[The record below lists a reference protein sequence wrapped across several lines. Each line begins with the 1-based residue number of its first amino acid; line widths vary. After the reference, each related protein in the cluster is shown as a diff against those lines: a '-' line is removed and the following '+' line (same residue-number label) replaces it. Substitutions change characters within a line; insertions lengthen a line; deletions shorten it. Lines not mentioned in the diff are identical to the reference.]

1 VVTIL
6 GWYTVLGGSL
16 SLLGYI
22 TDIPSLTDWVGTGI
36 SIQPNASVAVLAVG
50 AAFLSILHARVK
62 LATLFAASVTAIG
75 VTTLFQYVTG
85 VNLDTFNTLLLFDRS
100 WARGGVLFPG
110 RMGPAGTL
118 CWSLIGVSLLLICRP
133 RGEGGES
140 AAPFFG
146 VFTLGM
152 ALLSMTGY
160 LYGASTL
167 YAMPNST
174 VMAFQT
180 ATFVAASSL
189 GIVALVPAQPPMR
202 WLLDR
207 GTTGWIA
214 RRTTPLII
222 LVPIF
227 LGWLRLQAEDAG
239 LFDVRFG
246 VAMLVLVFI
255 FLLVALQAWSLNTIS
270 RHETALQESESRT
283 SSVLSSITDGLV
295 TLDKDWRYT
304 YVNAEAARV
313 LNRTPESLIGRNV
326 WELFPEAVGGQ
337 SWEHL
342 HRAVRERTSVSY
354 ENFNTL
360 IGLWLNTRAYPTADG
375 GVAVYFQDITARK
388 NAERQLDT
396 DLATTSRL
404 QDLSTQLVHAGDAP
418 ALLREILRAANELLG
433 TTRGNIQF
441 YDPDTGRLSIAVHH
455 GFSRRFLERYAEDG
469 NPMICDRAAER
480 LERVIVE
487 DIANEPGLQDTV
499 DQRLLLGDGIRAVQ
513 STPLVTR
520 EGKLLGMLSNHWGEP
535 HRPGARELRY
545 LDLLAR
551 MASDYIER
559 TRSEQSLIEADR
571 RKTEFLAMLA
581 HELRNPLAPIGNAV
595 EILRAT
601 DNREQVEQ
609 ASAML
614 DRQVRQM
621 VRLVDDLLDMSRI
634 TRGKI
639 ELRREVVELGT
650 IVNQAVEGTRW
661 LVQSM
666 EHELQVTLPMRP
678 LRLRADPARLA
689 QVISNLLTN
698 ASKFM
703 DKGGRIRLTVREEN
717 GEAVVSVRDEGIG
730 ISSAHLPHIFDLFVQ
745 GDTSLERTT
754 SGLGIGLTLVKSLVE
769 LHGGRVEAR
778 SDGPGRGSEF
788 LLRFPGLLESGP
800 AHAAPSPDAASEG
813 RGQRVLVVDDNRDSA
828 ESLAMMLEL
837 SGYSVHKVH
846 DGLEAVAVAA
856 RLRPDVI
863 LLDIGLPSL
872 NGYDVCRRIREQP
885 ESGAPLIVALT
896 GWGQEEDKRRSSE
909 AGFDNHLVKPV
920 NLKVLVTLINSRLST
935 RVP

>member
-1 VVTIL
+1 MVRIL

-22 TDIPSLTDWVGTGI
+22 TGIPRLTDWGGTGI

-50 AAFLSILHARVK
+50 ATLLSLLSLRVR
-62 LATLFAASVTAIG
+62 LATVFAVLVTAIG
-75 VTTLFQYVTG
+75 LSTLFQYVSG
-85 VNLDTFNTLLLFDRS
+85 INLDTLNTALLFDRG
-100 WARGGVLFPG
+100 WGRGGVVFPG

-118 CWSLIGVSLLLICRP
+118 CWSLIGVSLLMICRQ
-133 RGEGGES
+133 RSTAGES

-146 VFTLGM
+146 VFTLGV
-152 ALLSMTGY
+152 ALLSITGY
-160 LYGASTL
+160 LYGSSTL
-167 YAMPNST
+167 YAIPNST

-189 GIVALVPAQPPMR
+189 GVIALVPGQPPMR
-202 WLLDR
+202 WLLDT
-207 GTTGWIA
+207 GTTGSIA

-222 LVPIF
+222 LVPIV
-227 LGWLRLQAEDAG
+227 LGWLRLEAESAG
-239 LFDVRFG
+239 IFDVRFG
-246 VAMLVLVFI
+246 VAILVLVFI
-255 FLLVALQAWSLNTIS
+255 FLLVALQAWSLGTIS
-270 RHETALQESESRT
+270 RHEAALHASESRT
-283 SSVLSSITDGLV
+283 SAVLSSITDGLI
-295 TLDKDWRYT
+295 TLDAAWRYT
-304 YVNAEAARV
+304 YVNAEAAR
-313 LNRTPESLIGRNV
+313 LLRRSPESLIGQNV
-326 WELFPEAVGGQ
+326 WELFPDAVGGE

-342 HRAVRERTSVSY
+342 HRAVRERVSVSY
-354 ENFNTL
+354 ENFNAL
-360 IGLWLNTRAYPTADG
+360 IGIWLNTRAYPTADG
-375 GVAVYFQDITARK
+375 GIAVYFQDVTARK
-388 NAERQLDT
+388 DAERQLEIH
-396 DLATTSRL
+396 LAATSRL
-404 QDLSTQLVHAGDAP
+404 QDLSTQLVHAGDMP
-418 ALLREILRAANELLG
+418 ALLREILDASCELLG

-441 YDPDTGRLSIAVHH
+441 FDPDTLQLRIAVHT
-455 GFSRRFLERYAEDG
+455 GFGRRFLERYAEEG
-469 NPMICDRAAER
+469 NPLICERAADR
-480 LERVIVE
+480 LERVIIE
-487 DIANEPGLQDTV
+487 DVATEPGLQDTH
-499 DQRLLLGDGIRAVQ
+499 DQKVLLGDGIRAVQ

-520 EGKLLGMLSNHWGEP
+520 EGTLLGMLSNHWSEP
-535 HRPGARELRY
+535 HRPGEREFRY

-559 TRSEQSLIEADR
+559 TSAEQRLIEADR

-595 EILRAT
+595 EILRST

-634 TRGKI
+634 TQGKI
-639 ELRREVVELGT
+639 ELRREVIELGK
-650 IVNQAVEGTRW
+650 VVSQAVEGTRW

-678 LRLRADPARLA
+678 LRLRADPARLS

-698 ASKFM
+698 ACKFM
-703 DKGGRIRLTVREEN
+703 DKEGSIRLVVREE
-717 GEAVVSVRDEGIG
+717 GSEAVISVRDEGIG
-730 ISSAHLPHIFDLFVQ
+730 ISAAQLPHIFDLFVQ
-745 GDTSLERTT
+745 GDISLERTT

-788 LLRFPGLLESGP
+788 VFRLPGLLESGL
-800 AHAAPSPDAASEG
+800 AHAVASPDAAGEG

-837 SGYSVHKVH
+837 SGFTVHKAH
-846 DGLEAVAVAA
+846 DGLDAVNVAA

-872 NGYDVCRRIREQP
+872 NGYDVCRRIRQQP
-885 ESGAPLIVALT
+885 EAGEALIVALT
-896 GWGQEEDKRRSSE
+896 GWGQEEDKRRSRE
-909 AGFDNHLVKPV
+909 AGFDSHLVKPV
-920 NLKVLVTLINSRLST
+920 NLQVLVTLINSRLST

>member
-1 VVTIL
+1 
-6 GWYTVLGGSL
+6 
-16 SLLGYI
+16 
-22 TDIPSLTDWVGTGI
+22 
-36 SIQPNASVAVLAVG
+36 
-50 AAFLSILHARVK
+50 
-62 LATLFAASVTAIG
+62 
-75 VTTLFQYVTG
+75 
-85 VNLDTFNTLLLFDRS
+85 
-100 WARGGVLFPG
+100 
-110 RMGPAGTL
+110 
-118 CWSLIGVSLLLICRP
+118 
-133 RGEGGES
+133 
-140 AAPFFG
+140 
-146 VFTLGM
+146 
-152 ALLSMTGY
+152 
-160 LYGASTL
+160 
-167 YAMPNST
+167 
-174 VMAFQT
+174 
-180 ATFVAASSL
+180 
-189 GIVALVPAQPPMR
+189 
-202 WLLDR
+202 
-207 GTTGWIA
+207 
-214 RRTTPLII
+214 
-222 LVPIF
+222 
-227 LGWLRLQAEDAG
+227 
-239 LFDVRFG
+239 
-246 VAMLVLVFI
+246 
-255 FLLVALQAWSLNTIS
+255 
-270 RHETALQESESRT
+270 
-283 SSVLSSITDGLV
+283 
-295 TLDKDWRYT
+295 
-304 YVNAEAARV
+304 
-313 LNRTPESLIGRNV
+313 
-326 WELFPEAVGGQ
+326 
-337 SWEHL
+337 
-342 HRAVRERTSVSY
+342 
-354 ENFNTL
+354 
-360 IGLWLNTRAYPTADG
+360 
-375 GVAVYFQDITARK
+375 
-388 NAERQLDT
+388 
-396 DLATTSRL
+396 
-404 QDLSTQLVHAGDAP
+404 
-418 ALLREILRAANELLG
+418 
-433 TTRGNIQF
+433 
-441 YDPDTGRLSIAVHH
+441 
-455 GFSRRFLERYAEDG
+455 
-469 NPMICDRAAER
+469 
-480 LERVIVE
+480 
-487 DIANEPGLQDTV
+487 
-499 DQRLLLGDGIRAVQ
+499 
-513 STPLVTR
+513 
-520 EGKLLGMLSNHWGEP
+520 
-535 HRPGARELRY
+535 
-545 LDLLAR
+545 
-551 MASDYIER
+551 
-559 TRSEQSLIEADR
+559 
-571 RKTEFLAMLA
+571 
-581 HELRNPLAPIGNAV
+581 
-595 EILRAT
+595 
-601 DNREQVEQ
+601 
-609 ASAML
+609 
-614 DRQVRQM
+614 
-621 VRLVDDLLDMSRI
+621 VDDLLDMSRI